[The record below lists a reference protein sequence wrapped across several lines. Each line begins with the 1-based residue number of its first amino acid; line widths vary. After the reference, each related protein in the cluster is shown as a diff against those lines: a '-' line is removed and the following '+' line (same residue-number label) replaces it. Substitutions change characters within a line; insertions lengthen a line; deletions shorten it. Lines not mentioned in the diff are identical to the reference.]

1 EVNVL
6 FEKPGRLP
14 GQWVGKSDYLQAVHV
29 AAEGLAPGVLARVK
43 ITASA
48 PNSLAGELIAR

>member
-1 EVNVL
+1 
-6 FEKPGRLP
+6 
-14 GQWVGKSDYLQAVHV
+14 VGKSDYLQAVHV